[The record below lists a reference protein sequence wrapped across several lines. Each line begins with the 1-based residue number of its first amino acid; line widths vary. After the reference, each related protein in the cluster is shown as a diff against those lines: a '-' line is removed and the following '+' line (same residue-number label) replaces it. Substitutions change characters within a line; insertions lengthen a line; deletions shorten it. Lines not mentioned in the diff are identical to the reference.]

1 MISRPKRENR
11 GPDHLWIE
19 SMSAREIL
27 LLKNRIKTPGLTETG
42 YALGNGWKGKGKGK
56 GKGEGNKGNQGADR
70 MHRRDGTTKEHR
82 HKQAGRLAACGW
94 MDGDGQMGRWA
105 DGSIE

>member
-1 MISRPKRENR
+1 MLWAMAGR
-11 GPDHLWIE
+11 G
-19 SMSAREIL
+19 RG
-27 LLKNRIKTPGLTETG
+27 R
-42 YALGNGWKGKGKGK
+42 GK

-94 MDGDGQMGRWA
+94 MDGDGQMGRREHRMNNIRPE
-105 DGSIE
+105 GE